1 MRDLSGMQRLANGCG
16 KTLLLS
22 WLEDGEV
29 RHEAV
34 SRRRRSLKAVLPER
48 RERGRGGDRER
59 MDRGEERSDRGEDG
73 PGERDVPEEEG
84 PPRTECELEV
94 EDGGLVVGSDEVKL
108 IEEGA
113 RTNDRGSCQPMDT
126 SHVSRLSR

>member
-16 KTLLLS
+16 KTLLLC

-34 SRRRRSLKAVLPER
+34 SRRRRSLKEVLPER
-48 RERGRGGDRER
+48 RERGRGGDGER
-59 MDRGEERSDRGEDG
+59 TDRGEERSGRGEDE

-94 EDGGLVVGSDEVKL
+94 EDGGLVVGSS
-108 IEEGA
+108 GA
-113 RTNDRGSCQPMDT
+113 GLAEKGPCANDRGSCQPMDT
-126 SHVSRLSR
+126 SPVSQLSR